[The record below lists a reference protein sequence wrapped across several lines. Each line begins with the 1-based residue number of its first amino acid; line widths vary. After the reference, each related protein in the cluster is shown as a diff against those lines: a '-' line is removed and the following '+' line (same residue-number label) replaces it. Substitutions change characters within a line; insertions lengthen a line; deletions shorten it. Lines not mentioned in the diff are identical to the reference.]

1 MVILNYIKKGAQA
14 LITVTVFPIYVVVRV
29 LTLAIAR
36 SIEQIKNENQIKKE
50 NL

>member
-14 LITVTVFPIYVVVRV
+14 LITVAVLPIYVVVRV
-29 LTLAIAR
+29 LALAIAR